1 MKIESLQNSKVKE
14 WVKLKDKKY
23 RDSKGLFIAE
33 GDHLLKEALKK
44 GIVMEI
50 ISNDKSFEID
60 DIPFYEVSDS
70 ILKKISSQVSGTN
83 VISICKMMEER
94 EIKGNVCLLDS
105 IQDPGNL
112 GTIIRSALAF
122 NIDTIIM
129 SPDTVSLYNE
139 KVIRSSEG
147 MLFHINFKVQD
158 IGEAINM
165 LKKDNYIIYGT
176 DVKNGTQLKKLENI
190 RKCAII
196 IGNEGK
202 GMNDNLK
209 DMCDVL
215 LNIPINKNCESLN
228 AGVAASIIFY
238 ELNR

>member
-1 MKIESLQNSKVKE
+1 MRIESLQNNKVKE

-23 RDSKGLFIAE
+23 RDSKRLFIAE
-33 GDHLLKEALKK
+33 DDHLLKEALKK
-44 GIVMEI
+44 NIVIEI
-50 ISNDKSFEID
+50 ISNDISFEMEG
-60 DIPFYEVSDS
+60 IPFYEVSS
-70 ILKKISSQVSGTN
+70 SVLKKISSQVSGTN
-83 VISICKMMEER
+83 VICVCKMLQER

-147 MLFHINFKVQD
+147 MMFHINFKVQD
-158 IGEAINM
+158 IKEAITN
-165 LKKDNYIIYGT
+165 LKRDNYIIYGT
-176 DVKNGTQLKKLENI
+176 DVNNGTQLKKLENSC
-190 RKCAII
+190 KCAII

-209 DMCDVL
+209 DMCDML
-215 LNIPINKNCESLN
+215 LHIPINKNCESLN

-238 ELNR
+238 ELNK